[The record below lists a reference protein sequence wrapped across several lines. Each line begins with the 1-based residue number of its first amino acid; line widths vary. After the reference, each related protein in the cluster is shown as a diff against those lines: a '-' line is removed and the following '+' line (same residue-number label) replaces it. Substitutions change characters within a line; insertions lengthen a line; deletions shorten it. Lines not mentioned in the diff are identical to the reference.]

1 MTLDSALNA
10 RPQAALLTCT
20 CTRSAVLVPLMA
32 DTNPFSRKRA
42 HADPRAWH
50 VPASTPRT
58 SSSVAPWS
66 QPLPTAD
73 PPTTTGL
80 SLGRRLLPPAPA
92 ASMSSNVPP
101 AADRT
106 HVVRLAADDIEDI
119 SDDDD
124 SFGRPPVRPY
134 VTSEAQPPVAPPQHS
149 RPPPSGAY
157 ALAASAPPL
166 ALPAPPLPSP
176 PPPPLPPFSAAR
188 PSMGSALQRALPPA
202 ATPAAPPRSSFV
214 ASMRLS
220 TAQLGETVTAKSSGR
235 AGGRRLS
242 GACSAFVLRAANEAA
257 AATQML
263 LVRHCVAGPSVPSFE
278 TLCAAMHAVRHR
290 VLRPTRVLATAPL
303 VMLEAIDEAEV
314 MLEAID
320 EAEQNGRGVD
330 GRSPTDA
337 GDDSAYAAVGTELPS
352 PPPPLRVLMSRATFD
367 RACGGGGG
375 RFVVFAPFLEA
386 SRGACGRATLLLASH
401 AEALPYPTLP
411 PPPSLL
417 PLHDQR
423 DPHAHA
429 HAPLAPSR
437 ALPSALA
444 AQFAPEDGE
453 RASPPCSAVY

>member
-1 MTLDSALNA
+1 
-10 RPQAALLTCT
+10 
-20 CTRSAVLVPLMA
+20 
-32 DTNPFSRKRA
+32 
-42 HADPRAWH
+42 
-50 VPASTPRT
+50 
-58 SSSVAPWS
+58 
-66 QPLPTAD
+66 
-73 PPTTTGL
+73 
-80 SLGRRLLPPAPA
+80 
-92 ASMSSNVPP
+92 
-101 AADRT
+101 
-106 HVVRLAADDIEDI
+106 
-119 SDDDD
+119 
-124 SFGRPPVRPY
+124 
-134 VTSEAQPPVAPPQHS
+134 
-149 RPPPSGAY
+149 
-157 ALAASAPPL
+157 
-166 ALPAPPLPSP
+166 
-176 PPPPLPPFSAAR
+176 
-188 PSMGSALQRALPPA
+188 MGSALQRALTPAA

-303 VMLEAIDEAEV
+303 VMLEAIDEAE
-314 MLEAID
+314 
-320 EAEQNGRGVD
+320 QNGRGVD

-411 PPPSLL
+411 PLPSLL

-429 HAPLAPSR
+429 HAPL

>member
-1 MTLDSALNA
+1 
-10 RPQAALLTCT
+10 
-20 CTRSAVLVPLMA
+20 MA

-42 HADPRAWH
+42 RADPRAWH

-58 SSSVAPWS
+58 SSSVAWS

-73 PPTTTGL
+73 LPTTTGL

-92 ASMSSNVPP
+92 PSMSSNVPP
-101 AADRT
+101 AAAVRT

-157 ALAASAPPL
+157 AAAASAPPL
-166 ALPAPPLPSP
+166 ALPAPPLPAP
-176 PPPPLPPFSAAR
+176 PPPPPPPFSAAR

-202 ATPAAPPRSSFV
+202 AVPAPAAPPRSSFV

-386 SRGACGRATLLLASH
+386 SRGACGRATLLLASY

-411 PPPSLL
+411 PPPSLP

-429 HAPLAPSR
+429 LL
-437 ALPSALA
+437 ALPWALA

>member
-1 MTLDSALNA
+1 
-10 RPQAALLTCT
+10 
-20 CTRSAVLVPLMA
+20 MA

-42 HADPRAWH
+42 RADPRAWH

-73 PPTTTGL
+73 LPTTTGL

-92 ASMSSNVPP
+92 PSMSSNVPP
-101 AADRT
+101 AAAVRT

-157 ALAASAPPL
+157 AAAASAPPL
-166 ALPAPPLPSP
+166 ALPAPPLPAP
-176 PPPPLPPFSAAR
+176 PPPPPPPFSAAR

-202 ATPAAPPRSSFV
+202 AAPAPAAPPRSSFV

-290 VLRPTRVLATAPL
+290 VLRPIRVLATAPL
-303 VMLEAIDEAEV
+303 VMLEAIDEAE
-314 MLEAID
+314 
-320 EAEQNGRGVD
+320 QHSRGVD

-337 GDDSAYAAVGTELPS
+337 GDDSASAAGGAASQTELPPP

-386 SRGACGRATLLLASH
+386 SRGACGRATLLLASY

-411 PPPSLL
+411 PPPSLP

-429 HAPLAPSR
+429 LL
-437 ALPSALA
+437 ALPWALA